1 MNMTIFNV
9 LERQVTDP
17 NKWNLWLNEKD
28 LNRYLTF

>member
-1 MNMTIFNV
+1 MTIFNV

-17 NKWNLWLNEKD
+17 NKRNLWLNEKD